1 MRSNFI
7 PTPAPAH
14 QGGGRKSGN
23 LCKKIL
29 GRYLIVSAISEDSP
43 QESQVTTMSIDEVMT
58 SHGFNFSASCGGK
71 GSYTKWIKHQGKRAY
86 IAITD
91 ASGESFP
98 TTLDEP
104 VRVAIHD
111 LKSGDEVEA
120 AEDIGSLRSYLESL
134 EE

>member
-1 MRSNFI
+1 
-7 PTPAPAH
+7 
-14 QGGGRKSGN
+14 
-23 LCKKIL
+23 
-29 GRYLIVSAISEDSP
+29 
-43 QESQVTTMSIDEVMT
+43 MSIDEIMS

-71 GSYTKWIKHQGKRAY
+71 GSYTKWIKYKGKRAY

-98 TTLDEP
+98 TTLEEP

-120 AEDIGSLRSYLESL
+120 ARNIGSLKAYLETL